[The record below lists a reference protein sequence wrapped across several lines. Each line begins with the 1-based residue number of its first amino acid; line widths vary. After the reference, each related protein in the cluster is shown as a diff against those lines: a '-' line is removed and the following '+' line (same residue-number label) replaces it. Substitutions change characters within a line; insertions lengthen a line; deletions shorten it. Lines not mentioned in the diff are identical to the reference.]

1 MNIREKIVELMSSK
15 DYKPM
20 LREELLAYFDIGME
34 FRKEFYKILN
44 SLEKEG
50 LIVKVGKERYRSVD
64 NQYLIVGRLEGHERG
79 FGFLIPNDNTREDVF
94 IPIESMD
101 GAMDGDRVVVNVLK
115 RSGGRKSEEGEVIRI
130 LKRANTSIVG
140 VFEDNKN
147 FGFLIPD
154 DKRIYY
160 DIFIPKSS
168 TNGAKDGQKIVV
180 DI

>member
-1 MNIREKIVELMSSK
+1 
-15 DYKPM
+15 
-20 LREELLAYFDIGME
+20 
-34 FRKEFYKILN
+34 
-44 SLEKEG
+44 
-50 LIVKVGKERYRSVD
+50 
-64 NQYLIVGRLEGHERG
+64 EGHERG
-79 FGFLIPNDNTREDVF
+79 FGFLIPDDNTREDVF

-115 RSGGRKSEEGEVIRI
+115 RSGGRKSEEGEVIRV

-180 DI
+180 DITKWPKARRNPEGKVVEILGYPDDKGTDILSVIRQYDLPEKFYNKNNKDTNK